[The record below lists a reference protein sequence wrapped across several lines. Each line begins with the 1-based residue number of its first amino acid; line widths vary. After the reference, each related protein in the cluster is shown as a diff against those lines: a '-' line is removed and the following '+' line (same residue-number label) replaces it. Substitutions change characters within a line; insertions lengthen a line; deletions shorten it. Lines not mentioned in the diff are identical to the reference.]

1 MPVRDTSPV
10 TSRTAEIQRTLAFIL
25 VLNLLVVGVKVVVAQ
40 LHSHAGTTGAAKLA
54 LDMFSEHPPIDLCA
68 SLSLGLDRIG

>member
-1 MPVRDTSPV
+1 MVGLPHDTAAAKPSII
-10 TSRTAEIQRTLAFIL
+10 ALEL
-25 VLNLLVVGVKVVVAQ
+25 VKVVVAQ